1 MNITAAFQKYGVPN
15 EVVDEKINAYLK
27 SFSNADALKL
37 YEKSLKEVKSNTI
50 VKGRIV
56 NIVGSVAIIDIGH
69 KSEGFI
75 QVDEFGGPEK
85 IKMGDE
91 VEVYVAEVE
100 GESGLISLSKN
111 QADRMRGWEQ
121 LVKSAA
127 DNSTI
132 KGKVVKKTQGGY
144 LVDVG
149 VLAFLPSSQVDIRRE
164 GGNLMNQ
171 EIECKVI
178 KIDNQRRNVIV
189 SRKAII
195 EKQREALKR
204 KIMSEIKEG
213 DTLKGV
219 VKNITDFG
227 AFVDLGGV
235 DALLHIGD
243 MSWRRVSHPS
253 EMVAID
259 QTIDVK
265 VLKIDLQTER
275 IFVGLKQLT
284 DNPWEKVAAK
294 YEQGMKIKGKVVNIV
309 NYGVFVELEPGIEGL
324 LHISEMSWT
333 KKISNPSEMVAIGDI
348 IEVIILK
355 INPGKQEISLGMK
368 QLEANVW
375 VDIEKKYSAGM
386 KIQGRVKNVT
396 SYGAFI
402 EIEEGIDGLIHQS
415 DMVWTKKAVKPSNVI
430 KKGDKIEA
438 VIISIDQ
445 AQKRVS
451 LGIKQLSPNPWE
463 TTLPEQYPV
472 GKPLEARV
480 LKLSNKGLMLEIEA
494 QLDGLLPLINPKPA
508 EGEAGKSEVPEDFSF
523 GITQEQAKE
532 LKTNQHVKVE
542 VARLDPNECLVLV
555 KLQAGSEPVISEV
568 PLKPA
573 EEKSADSPAN
583 TEKPAETP
591 STEATT

>member
-1 MNITAAFQKYGVPN
+1 MNIITAFKKYGVLA
-15 EVVDEKINAYLK
+15 EAVDEKINDNLK

-37 YEKSLKEVKSNTI
+37 YEKSLKDVKPNTI
-50 VKGRIV
+50 VSGKIV
-56 NIVGSVAIIDIGH
+56 NIIGNSAIIDIGH
-69 KSEGFI
+69 KSEGFV
-75 QVDEFGGPEK
+75 QVDEFGGTDK
-85 IKMGDE
+85 VSVGDE
-91 VEVYVAEVE
+91 VEIYVAEVE
-100 GESGLISLSKN
+100 GEAGMISLSKV

-149 VLAFLPSSQVDIRRE
+149 VLAFLPSSQVDIRKE
-164 GGNLMNQ
+164 GHANLINQ
-171 EIECKVI
+171 EIECKII

-189 SRKAII
+189 SRKILI
-195 EKQREALKR
+195 EKQREALKK
-204 KIMSEIKEG
+204 KILGEIKEG
-213 DTLKGV
+213 DTLQGA

-253 EMVAID
+253 EVVALD
-259 QTIDVK
+259 QSIDVM
-265 VLKIDLQTER
+265 VLKIDHQTER
-275 IFVGLKQLT
+275 IFVGLKQLS
-284 DNPWEKVAAK
+284 DNPWEKVASK
-294 YEQGMKIKGKVVNIV
+294 YEQGLKIKGKVVNIV

-333 KKISNPSEMVAIGDI
+333 KKISNPSEMVAVGDI
-348 IEVIILK
+348 IEVVILK
-355 INPGKQEISLGMK
+355 INPNKQEISLGMK

-375 VDIEKKYSAGM
+375 VDIEKKYAPGM

-415 DMVWTKKAVKPSNVI
+415 DMVWNKKAVKPSSII
-430 KKGDKIEA
+430 KKGDKVEA
-438 VIISIDQ
+438 VIISIDP

-463 TTLPEQYPV
+463 TTIPDHYPA
-472 GKPLEARV
+472 GKAIEARV
-480 LKLSNKGLMLEIEA
+480 LKLSSRGLMLELDSE
-494 QLDGLLPLINPKPA
+494 LDGLLPLVNSKSV
-508 EGEAGKSEVPEDFSF
+508 EGETEKLESAEDTSF
-523 GITQEQAKE
+523 GITQEQAKA

-542 VARLDPNECLVLV
+542 VVRLDSNECLVLV
-555 KLQAGSEPVISEV
+555 KLQPGSEPVISDSLPTLDETAGE
-568 PLKPA
+568 PA
-573 EEKSADSPAN
+573 ESAEAAPSEPAV
-583 TEKPAETP
+583 
-591 STEATT
+591 

>member
-1 MNITAAFQKYGVPN
+1 MNITSAFQKYGVAT
-15 EVVDEKINAYLK
+15 ETVDEKINDYLK

-37 YEKSLKEVKSNTI
+37 YEKSLKEIKSNTI
-50 VKGRIV
+50 VKGKVV
-56 NIVGSVAIIDIGH
+56 NISGNSAIIDIGY

-75 QVDEFGGPEK
+75 AVDEFGGPDK
-85 IKMGDE
+85 IKVGDE
-91 VEVYVAEVE
+91 VEVYIAEVE
-100 GESGLISLSKN
+100 GETGLISLSKN

-127 DNSTI
+127 DNTTI
-132 KGKVVKKTQGGY
+132 TGKVVKKTQGGY

-149 VLAFLPSSQVDIRRE
+149 VLAFLPSSQVDIRKD
-164 GGNLMNQ
+164 GHTNLMNQ
-171 EIECKVI
+171 EIECKII

-189 SRKAII
+189 SRKVLI
-195 EKQREALKR
+195 EKQREALKK
-204 KIMSEIKEG
+204 KILSEIKEG
-213 DTLKGV
+213 DTLQGV

-253 EMVAID
+253 EMAAID
-259 QTIDVK
+259 QTIQVK
-265 VLKIDLQTER
+265 VLKIDPQTER
-275 IFVGLKQLT
+275 IFVGLKQLS
-284 DNPWEKVAAK
+284 DNPWEKVASK

-348 IEVIILK
+348 IEVVILK
-355 INPGKQEISLGMK
+355 INPSKQEISLGMK

-415 DMVWTKKAVKPSNVI
+415 DMVWTKKAVKPSNII

-438 VIISIDQ
+438 VIISIDP

-451 LGIKQLSPNPWE
+451 LGIKQLTPNPWE
-463 TTLPEQYPV
+463 TTIPEQYPA
-472 GKPLEARV
+472 GKAIEARV
-480 LKLSNKGLMLEIEA
+480 LKLSNKGLMLELDS
-494 QLDGLLPLINPKPA
+494 QLDGLLPLANPKPV
-508 EGEAGKSEVPEDFSF
+508 EGEAEKTESAEDTSF
-523 GITQEQAKE
+523 GITHEQAKE

-542 VARLDPNECLVLV
+542 VVKLDPKECLVLV
-555 KLQAGSEPVISEV
+555 KLQAQEGGTTGEV
-568 PLKPA
+568 PLKPL
-573 EEKSADSPAN
+573 E
-583 TEKPAETP
+583 EKPAELAKQDHEHP
-591 STEATT
+591 PE